1 MNDNEL
7 KSLWKAANEKWEA
20 TIAINKQN
28 IEDIAKM
35 KVQNFLSSMKPTKIF
50 ALIVGLLWVLVLGA
64 FILYLFANA
73 YTKVSLYF
81 LYSATIQVLLT
92 AIAVLMY
99 IHQLYL
105 ISNIDFS
112 ESVLHIQETISKLKI
127 STLDATRI
135 LFLQLPVWT
144 TFYLSNSMFETAELP
159 LLIFQGIV
167 TLSFTFV
174 AIWLFVNIKYEN
186 RHKKWFQLIFRGK
199 EWQPIL
205 KAMDLMEKLQQFGG

>member
-64 FILYLFANA
+64 FILYLFVNA

-199 EWQPIL
+199 AWQPIL